1 MWTETQKLFLHR
13 LAAKLF
19 DFVLVFWM
27 IRSFDAWLL
36 SLLSLAYLA
45 FSDGLFFGQS
55 LGKRIMGLRV
65 VRTHSDTLAPME
77 CDFYHSVIRNGFFAL
92 IIFLSWIPVLGV
104 VFVVLGLLFIGIE
117 IYFMY
122 TDDDGLR
129 IGDIYAKTTVV
140 MAPPA
145 AVQDSAK
152 NSG

>member
-1 MWTETQKLFLHR
+1 
-13 LAAKLF
+13 
-19 DFVLVFWM
+19 
-27 IRSFDAWLL
+27 
-36 SLLSLAYLA
+36 
-45 FSDGLFFGQS
+45 
-55 LGKRIMGLRV
+55 
-65 VRTHSDTLAPME
+65 
-77 CDFYHSVIRNGFFAL
+77 VIRNGFFAL